1 MIIKD
6 YIYGEFEIDD
16 VLAEIIET
24 PEIQR
29 LKKIYQGGSS
39 VLVNKHWDVTRYE
52 HSIGTMLLI
61 KMLNGNVEEQIAG
74 LIHDISHT
82 AFSHVVDRAL
92 DYKNEDYHEYLF
104 ENIVKNSNIPNILKT
119 NGFNIERILDES
131 NWSILEKKAPKLC
144 ADRIDYTLRDLYHY
158 KKITKKEIKDFL
170 NSLIFKDNEIMI
182 NSLESSIWFVNT
194 YYKEVIGYLMN
205 PLNLYASHN
214 LSEAIK
220 IALNL
225 KILNKSDLLKTDSEV
240 LNILK
245 NSNNQSIL
253 NLINELNTNLIV
265 VEDKL
270 NYSIY
275 QKVKMRIVDPT
286 VYIDNKAYLSSEKS
300 NVVKEI
306 NNKMIKKLTTGIYI
320 RKFVDN

>member
-1 MIIKD
+1 MIIRD

-61 KMLNGNVEEQIAG
+61 KMLNDNVEEQIAG

>member
-194 YYKEVIGYLMN
+194 YYK
-205 PLNLYASHN
+205 
-214 LSEAIK
+214 
-220 IALNL
+220 
-225 KILNKSDLLKTDSEV
+225 
-240 LNILK
+240 
-245 NSNNQSIL
+245 
-253 NLINELNTNLIV
+253 
-265 VEDKL
+265 KL
-270 NYSIY
+270 
-275 QKVKMRIVDPT
+275 
-286 VYIDNKAYLSSEKS
+286 
-300 NVVKEI
+300 
-306 NNKMIKKLTTGIYI
+306 
-320 RKFVDN
+320 

>member
-6 YIYGEFEIDD
+6 CIYGEFEIDD

-39 VLVNKHWDVTRYE
+39 ILVNKHWDVTRYE

-92 DYKNEDYHEYLF
+92 DFKNEDYHEYLF

-119 NGFNIERILDES
+119 NGFNVERILDES

-158 KKITKKEIKDFL
+158 KKITKKEIKNFL

-286 VYIDNKAYLSSEKS
+286 IYIDNKVYLSSEKS

-306 NNKMIKKLTTGIYI
+306 NNKMIKKLTNGIYI
-320 RKFVDN
+320 KKFVDK